1 MRIRSTKT
9 SHPCAARAAWSLRHL
24 YANSSCLTFPHCAY
38 AVGCRG
44 LDAVK
49 QSERVYLEAYTSLLL
64 VPKETLVG

>member
-1 MRIRSTKT
+1 MCSTCRLVVAPPLCQLKL
-9 SHPCAARAAWSLRHL
+9 PDIP
-24 YANSSCLTFPHCAY
+24 PHCAY